1 MYDSTTMQKPVVDL
15 GGSKS
20 VMFSIEAEALKALRA
35 AGMEAEAGQMLE
47 RLRRPDLSRFQFL
60 KIVQEYVELK

>member
-1 MYDSTTMQKPVVDL
+1 MQKPVVDV

-20 VMFSIEAEALKALRA
+20 VIFSIEAEALKALRA
-35 AGMEAEAGQMLE
+35 AGMDVEATQLTE
-47 RLRRPDLSRFQFL
+47 RLKRPDLTRFQFL

>member
-1 MYDSTTMQKPVVDL
+1 MTKPVVDL

-20 VMFSIEAEALKALRA
+20 VIFSIESEALKALR
-35 AGMEAEAGQMLE
+35 EAGLEAQASELAE
-47 RLRRPDLSRFQFL
+47 RLKPKDLTRFQFL

>member
-1 MYDSTTMQKPVVDL
+1 MTKPVVDV

-20 VMFSIEAEALKALRA
+20 VIFSIEAEALKALR
-35 AGMEAEAGQMLE
+35 EAGLE
-47 RLRRPDLSRFQFL
+47 IQATELAGRLKRPDLSRFQFL

>member
-1 MYDSTTMQKPVVDL
+1 MTKPVVDL

-20 VMFSIEAEALKALRA
+20 VIFSIESEALKALRA
-35 AGMEAEAGQMLE
+35 AGMEAQASELAE
-47 RLRRPDLSRFQFL
+47 RLKPKDLTRFQFL